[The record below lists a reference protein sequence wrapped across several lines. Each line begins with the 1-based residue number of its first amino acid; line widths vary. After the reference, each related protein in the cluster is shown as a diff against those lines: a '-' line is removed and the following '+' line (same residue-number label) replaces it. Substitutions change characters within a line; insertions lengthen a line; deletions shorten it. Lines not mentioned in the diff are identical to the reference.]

1 MGNQEDNFW
10 YIILYLVP
18 LVGAIA
24 YIILEKSQSEGKK
37 FHVYQSSVEGVF
49 LIIIYI
55 IGRIISSIII
65 GTSVGVQSFSQM
77 QLMVSEVTLVSILL
91 GLISLS
97 VWLYGLYVGYNA
109 MQGKD
114 MRMIFFANIVD
125 KIS

>member
-24 YIILEKSQSEGKK
+24 YIILEKSQSESKK

-97 VWLYGLYVGYNA
+97 AWLYGLYVGYNA

-114 MRMIFFANIVD
+114 MRMIVFANIVD